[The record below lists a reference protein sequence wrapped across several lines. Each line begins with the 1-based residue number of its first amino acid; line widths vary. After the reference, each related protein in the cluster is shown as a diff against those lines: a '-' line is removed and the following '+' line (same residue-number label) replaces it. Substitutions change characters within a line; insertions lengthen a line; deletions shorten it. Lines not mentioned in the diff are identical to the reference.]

1 MDSQYLPT
9 SITVPNPNSTLPAR
23 QSSAEPKIDENV
35 TRDQEK
41 NPTPSVYLDPLGMN
55 RQVTKRRVKK
65 TSHTVIVS
73 LYDRHL
79 ELQSVILIMLVTLVG
94 VLRF

>member
-1 MDSQYLPT
+1 
-9 SITVPNPNSTLPAR
+9 
-23 QSSAEPKIDENV
+23 
-35 TRDQEK
+35 
-41 NPTPSVYLDPLGMN
+41 MN

-79 ELQSVILIMLVTLVG
+79 ELQSVILIMLLTLVG